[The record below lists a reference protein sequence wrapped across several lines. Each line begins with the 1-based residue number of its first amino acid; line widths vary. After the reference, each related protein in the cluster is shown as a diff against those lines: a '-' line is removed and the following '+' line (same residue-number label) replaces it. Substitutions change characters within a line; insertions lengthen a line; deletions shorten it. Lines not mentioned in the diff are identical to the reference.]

1 VAERPAPEPPT
12 VDLQPVLDQLAER
25 HVATPDEPEGVADEL
40 RRIRQDLDER
50 LNGIYDRLGGVEWR
64 MGERLDPLV
73 HRVDALERLATDLAR
88 QDDVRRATD
97 RIVGEVK
104 AVDDRFGTIA
114 DDLRV
119 IKQVRDGLQSLTD
132 GIDGVRQLTAKAASS
147 QQLAELSRELGAVL
161 GEIAAA
167 RNQVLR
173 VEQQAP
179 TPSPSDVRAVTHDVD
194 QLSRRIDRLADAVE
208 QQGTAPPQVSLR
220 LRRMSDAARQ
230 LGNGVLEDL
239 RRNRRSGGPR

>member
-1 VAERPAPEPPT
+1 
-12 VDLQPVLDQLAER
+12 
-25 HVATPDEPEGVADEL
+25 
-40 RRIRQDLDER
+40 
-50 LNGIYDRLGGVEWR
+50 
-64 MGERLDPLV
+64 
-73 HRVDALERLATDLAR
+73 
-88 QDDVRRATD
+88 VRRATD

-104 AVDDRFGTIA
+104 AVDDRFGAIA

-119 IKQVRDGLQSLTD
+119 IKQVRDGLQGLTE

-173 VEQQAP
+173 VEQER
-179 TPSPSDVRAVTHDVD
+179 DVIAVGHDVER
-194 QLSRRIDRLADAVE
+194 LGERIERLADVVE
-208 QQGTAPPQVSLR
+208 AQGTAPPQVGQR
-220 LRRMSDAARQ
+220 LRKMSAAARQ

-239 RRNRRSGGPR
+239 RRGRRQ